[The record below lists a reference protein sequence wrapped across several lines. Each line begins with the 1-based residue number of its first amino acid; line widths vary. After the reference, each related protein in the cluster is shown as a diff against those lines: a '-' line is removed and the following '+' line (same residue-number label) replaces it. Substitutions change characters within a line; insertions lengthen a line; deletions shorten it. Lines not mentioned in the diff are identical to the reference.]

1 MELAAQIIGYIA
13 VVLFLLSYLQ
23 KTRLRIIGFNFTSR
37 ILYIVQYL
45 MLGAFSGAVLDVLG
59 AISSLVASKKNVG
72 FVKRYAKAIVI
83 LLDASMVVAGIL
95 LYENIFSILP
105 VLGVLF
111 HTTAFWIDDERIIR
125 IVSLIGSPFW
135 LVYNF
140 VSRAYGSAV
149 GDALTIASII
159 VAMVKYRKGT
169 SSEKIDKIKEN
180 V

>member
-1 MELAAQIIGYIA
+1 
-13 VVLFLLSYLQ
+13 
-23 KTRLRIIGFNFTSR
+23 
-37 ILYIVQYL
+37 

-59 AISSLVASKKNVG
+59 AISSLVASKKSVG

-149 GDALTIASII
+149 GDALTIGSII
-159 VAMVKYRKGT
+159 IAMIRYRSKPNEKGT
-169 SSEKIDKIKEN
+169 D